1 MVTNVLD
8 YLEASAAR
16 WPDKEAYMDQNGSL
30 TFGQLRTAARAVGTA
45 VAGLLDKGSP
55 VAVYMEKSVQS
66 IAAFLGV
73 AEAGC
78 FYIPIDVQMPDQRV
92 RSILDTLEA
101 QVMIVDAKSAPK
113 AAALGFG
120 GTVLDYDAAAATP
133 RGRRAAGPHPP
144 PCPSTAT
151 RCTPSSPPGP
161 PACPRAW

>member
-16 WPDKEAYMDQNGSL
+16 WPDKEAYIDQNGSL

-101 QVMIVDAKSAPK
+101 QVMIVDAKSA
-113 AAALGFG
+113 AL
-120 GTVLDYDAAAATP
+120 TP
-133 RGRRAAGPHPP
+133 RSGMA
-144 PCPSTAT
+144 STT
-151 RCTPSSPPGP
+151 LR
-161 PACPRAW
+161 

>member
-66 IAAFLGV
+66 IAAFW
-73 AEAGC
+73 AW
-78 FYIPIDVQMPDQRV
+78 PRP
-92 RSILDTLEA
+92 
-101 QVMIVDAKSAPK
+101 
-113 AAALGFG
+113 AAF
-120 GTVLDYDAAAATP
+120 TS
-133 RGRRAAGPHPP
+133 
-144 PCPSTAT
+144 PSTCRCPTSGCAPSWT
-151 RCTPSSPPGP
+151 RWR
-161 PACPRAW
+161 PR